1 MSKRSSLFSTLR
13 VPCIV
18 ALGLAAVAGTS
29 CGTMKN
35 GQRWGEDVALRTGLD
50 RIGHSALHAA
60 IHPATWVPA
69 LGAAV
74 FAINDFDRKVSDWA
88 GEETP
93 VFGSQTAAR
102 DVSNILLGSMG
113 GIAAA
118 TIVAT
123 PSGKEAK
130 PWLESKGKGL
140 LVEGCAIGS
149 ALGMTEAL
157 KAAVGRTRPDQS
169 DSKSFP
175 SGHATAAFSLAALTS
190 GNIDSIAL
198 RRGVRTG
205 LKAVSYAMGVTVGW
219 ARIESLSHF
228 PSDVLAGAAIG
239 HFLTVFIHDAFLGP
253 SDEAVRLEVEVVP
266 SAGGGIVFAYLSF

>member
-1 MSKRSSLFSTLR
+1 MFERPSSLGGLR
-13 VPCIV
+13 VPCFV
-18 ALGLAAVAGTS
+18 ALMLAALAGTS

-35 GQRWGEDVALRTGLD
+35 GRRWGEDVTLRHGLD

-60 IHPATWVPA
+60 VHPATWLPA
-69 LGAAV
+69 VGAAV
-74 FAINDFDRKVSDWA
+74 FAFDDFDREVSDWA
-88 GEETP
+88 GKETP
-93 VFGSQTAAR
+93 VFGSQTTAR

-113 GIAAA
+113 GITAA

-149 ALGMTEAL
+149 ALGMTEGL

-169 DSKSFP
+169 DDKSFP
-175 SGHATAAFSLAALTS
+175 SGHTTAGFSLAALTS
-190 GNIDSIAL
+190 RNLDSIAL

-205 LKAVSYAMGVTVGW
+205 LKAVTYAMAVTVGW
-219 ARIESLSHF
+219 ARVESLSHF
-228 PSDVLAGAAIG
+228 PSDFLAGAAIG

-253 SDEAVRLEVEVVP
+253 GEEAGSVEFEVVP